1 LIGNR
6 AAKGQPLVSAQTV
19 KSVKDAAAVLK
30 TTVDSVIPNL
40 PGTSSKA
47 KRTQWTSSKKA
58 FSEKKSDRTARK
70 CLQTETSKK
79 KPVRNSSVN
88 LADLGLADHMFGP
101 RGGHERFSTAAMIHR

>member
-1 LIGNR
+1 M
-6 AAKGQPLVSAQTV
+6 SAQTV

-30 TTVDSVIPNL
+30 TTVNSLIPNL

-47 KRTQWTSSKKA
+47 KRTQWNSSKKA
-58 FSEKKSDRTARK
+58 EKKSDRTARN

-101 RGGHERFSTAAMIHR
+101 RGEHERFSTAAMIHR